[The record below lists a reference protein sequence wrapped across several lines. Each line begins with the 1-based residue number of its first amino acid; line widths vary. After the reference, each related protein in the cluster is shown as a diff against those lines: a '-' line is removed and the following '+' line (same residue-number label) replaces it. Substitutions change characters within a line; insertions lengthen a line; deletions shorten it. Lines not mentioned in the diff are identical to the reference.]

1 MTIGAEQL
9 EGLKAAIG
17 RGAEAADT
25 VAPRLIDAFR
35 ATLEPHL
42 APQPEG
48 TAPLG
53 IHWCLAPQLAPMSRL
68 GRDGHPAENEF
79 GLAPPLPRRMWAG
92 GALHFRAPILR
103 GGEVIRRS
111 TFADVSAKVGR
122 SGPLCF
128 VTLRHDYLAEG
139 VVALSERQDL
149 VYREDASAAAARAAD
164 DTHARPAAEI
174 EWRLTPDPVL
184 LFRYSALT
192 FNGHRIHY
200 DEPYA
205 REVEGQEGLLVH
217 GPLQAT
223 WLLNIAATLGG
234 SCPRR
239 LDYRLLAPLVCGCAC
254 TVVAWR
260 SGTGALEG
268 TIQDD
273 AGRTT
278 ASAKAEW

>member
-42 APQPEG
+42 APQPAG

-92 GALHFRAPILR
+92 GALHFRTPILR
-103 GGEVIRRS
+103 GGEIIRRS
-111 TFADVSAKVGR
+111 TFADVSTKVGR

-149 VYREDASAAAARAAD
+149 V
-164 DTHARPAAEI
+164 
-174 EWRLTPDPVL
+174 
-184 LFRYSALT
+184 
-192 FNGHRIHY
+192 
-200 DEPYA
+200 
-205 REVEGQEGLLVH
+205 
-217 GPLQAT
+217 
-223 WLLNIAATLGG
+223 
-234 SCPRR
+234 
-239 LDYRLLAPLVCGCAC
+239 
-254 TVVAWR
+254 
-260 SGTGALEG
+260 
-268 TIQDD
+268 
-273 AGRTT
+273 
-278 ASAKAEW
+278 

>member
-1 MTIGAEQL
+1 MAAPPK
-9 EGLKAAIG
+9 GLDQAIG
-17 RGAEAADT
+17 RSVERSDSIT
-25 VAPRLIDAFR
+25 ERLVDAFR
-35 ATLEPHL
+35 ATIEPHL

-48 TAPLG
+48 AAPLG

-92 GALHFRAPILR
+92 GALDFRAPILR

-111 TFADVSAKVGR
+111 TFADVSVKVGR

-149 VYREDASAAAARAAD
+149 VYREEASLAAARAAED
-164 DTHARPAAEI
+164 DHARPAAEI
-174 EWRLTPDPVL
+174 EWRPTPDPVL

-205 REVEGQEGLLVH
+205 RAVEGQDGLLVH

-239 LDYRLLAPLVCGCAC
+239 LDYRLLTPLVCGRAC
-254 TVVAWR
+254 TVTAWR

-268 TIQDD
+268 AIHDD
-273 AGRTT
+273 LGRLT